1 MSESL
6 FTNDSARSLISSN
19 LGNGENTQYELI
31 SEAEIIGKTGE
42 INTNFDNYES
52 DLETAFLMHKSET
65 YFNS

>member
-42 INTNFDNYES
+42 INTNFDNDES
-52 DLETAFLMHKSET
+52 DLKIAFPLHKSET
-65 YFNS
+65 DLKS